1 MKEKELRSKS
11 TCAVCGHKILV
22 CGVPMFYTLELR
34 RHALNM
40 PAINRKAGLEM
51 MLNSPALASIMGPD
65 EDMTSEVIPPVTI
78 TVCEACNCSNISIG
92 FILAEGTTPEDI
104 LEHEKKI
111 DLQRSTRGGQ
121 DVDI

>member
-11 TCAVCGHKILV
+11 TCAVCGNKILA
-22 CGVPMFYTLELR
+22 CGIPLFYTLELR
-34 RHALNM
+34 RHAIDMAAL
-40 PAINRKAGLEM
+40 NRKAGLEM
-51 MLNSPALASIMGPD
+51 MLNSPALASVMGPD
-65 EDMTSEVIPPVTI
+65 EDMASEVISPVTI

-92 FILAEGTTPEDI
+92 LILAKGTTPEEI